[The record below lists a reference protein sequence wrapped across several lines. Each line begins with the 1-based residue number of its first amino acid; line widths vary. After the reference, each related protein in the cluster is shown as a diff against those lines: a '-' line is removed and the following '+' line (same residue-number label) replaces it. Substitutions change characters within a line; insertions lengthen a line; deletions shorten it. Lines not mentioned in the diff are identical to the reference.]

1 MKTLKDYKLLFR
13 KYWGYGEQDTPMCW
27 GCYRKPA
34 VDIHHLIS
42 KKMGGVK
49 NNRLNRIDNLFPV
62 CRSCHT
68 IAHQHKDI
76 NEQWKVHLREKIDN
90 KEYEENNG
98 D

>member
-1 MKTLKDYKLLFR
+1 MKTLKNYKLLFS
-13 KYWGYGEQDTPMCW
+13 KYWGYHEQDTPMCW
-27 GCYRKPA
+27 GCYKKPA

-76 NEQWKVHLREKIDN
+76 NEEWRIRLKEKIDN
-90 KEYEENNG
+90 KEYEENN
-98 D
+98 DD

>member
-1 MKTLKDYKLLFR
+1 M
-13 KYWGYGEQDTPMCW
+13 
-27 GCYRKPA
+27 
-34 VDIHHLIS
+34 V
-42 KKMGGVK
+42 GVK

-76 NEQWKVHLREKIDN
+76 NEEWKIHLKEKIDN
-90 KEYEENNG
+90 KEYEENN